1 MKHIKLFESYD
12 DRVFKD
18 DLFYN
23 SLVNDINLVFADLSD
38 LDAISY
44 EDYWAKSRGF
54 IEVVIDYEVQGL
66 APCPFTDKKWDGDW
80 VELYKEGNFDI
91 YIEWQKKIIE
101 VMWEISVGV
110 KRISDMYPDL
120 NFIPQNWESQN
131 VVKIRIFK

>member
-12 DRVFKD
+12 ERVFKD
-18 DLFYN
+18 DSFYD
-23 SLVNDINLVFADLSD
+23 SLISDINLVFADLSD

-54 IEVVIDYEVQGL
+54 IEIVIDDVQGL

-101 VMWEISVGV
+101 VMEEISVSV